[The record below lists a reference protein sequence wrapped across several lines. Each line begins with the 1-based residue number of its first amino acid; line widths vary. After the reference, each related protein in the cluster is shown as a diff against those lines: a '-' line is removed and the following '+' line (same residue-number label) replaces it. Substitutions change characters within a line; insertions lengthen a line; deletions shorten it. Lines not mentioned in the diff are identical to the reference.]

1 MADLLIE
8 NLILSTDLNQSLAL
22 DKIHMVFSDSI
33 FEPDQFPAIVVHYHN
48 PSRVVFITEQGKL
61 LCTGSKTEEEAKQAL
76 RETVEFLKENEFIDD
91 SQQLSP
97 RIESLV
103 VLKKVNM
110 PLPLSQIKD
119 ALPLDRCTYI
129 PSTHPW
135 LEYHQETYTMLIH
148 SCGDIICTGKLSLE
162 ESKELFEKLEDTLT
176 SIGCKV
182 TE

>member
-33 FEPDQFPAIVVHYHN
+33 FEPDQFPAIVIHYHN

-76 RETVEFLKENEFIDD
+76 RETVEILKEKKFIDD
-91 SQQLSP
+91 PQQLSP
-97 RIESLV
+97 KIESLV
-103 VLKKVNM
+103 VLKQMNM
-110 PLPLSQIKD
+110 SLPLAQIKE
-119 ALPLDRCTYI
+119 ALPINSCTYI

-135 LEYHQETYTMLIH
+135 LEYHQEHYTMLLY
-148 SCGDIICTGKLSLE
+148 SCGDIICTGKITLE
-162 ESKELFEKLEDTLT
+162 ESKEAFEKLEDTLT

-182 TE
+182 N